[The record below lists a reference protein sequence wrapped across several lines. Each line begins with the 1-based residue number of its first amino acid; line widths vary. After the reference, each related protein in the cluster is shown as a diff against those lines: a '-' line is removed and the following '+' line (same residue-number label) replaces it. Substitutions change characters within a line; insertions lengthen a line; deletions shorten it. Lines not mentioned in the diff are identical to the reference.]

1 MFAGGSGVTRF
12 GGLPPDATQSRAV
25 AGIIANCCVGGCGGL
40 GRDAGG
46 FDHTSQIGAGHEE
59 IGDPQMG
66 LIMVKR
72 EEKTKRKLDE
82 ADKSYIRSGAA
93 IPSMASP
100 LARVWRQAAVSTSR
114 AWDSGS
120 SSVNTRTWA

>member
-1 MFAGGSGVTRF
+1 MQIVV
-12 GGLPPDATQSRAV
+12 L
-25 AGIIANCCVGGCGGL
+25 CGCGGL
-40 GRDAGG
+40 GSNVGG
-46 FDHTSQIGAGHEE
+46 VDSSYPVGAGHEE
-59 IGDPQMG
+59 LGGPQMG

-82 ADKSYIRSGAA
+82 AEKSYIRSGAA
-93 IPSMASP
+93 IPSIDSP